1 MSPDYSIQRRL
12 LVSGAALLV
21 LVSGIVFLTVRWYAH
36 TAAEEAFDRV
46 LGAAALSIADTVSIE
61 DGEAT
66 VDLPHAAFAILG
78 TSRLNRIFYRIVAP
92 NGSLITGSPTLGLEI
107 PPGNGPGLRF
117 FSSSYRGDPVRIAA
131 VARYHAD
138 AGEGGW
144 IDILVAE
151 TREARDQL
159 GLRLTMSATVP
170 ALSLAVLAFLLIW
183 LAMRKAFEP
192 LRTVETE
199 LRLRAVS
206 DLRPIEGPVPREV
219 TALVSALNDFMSR
232 LNSVLLGLKDMTA
245 DAAHQLRTPLTA
257 IRALS
262 ELALDGASHGRQKEI
277 IRRIHS
283 NSVSAS
289 VLANKILSEATTL
302 HSLETRVHETVD
314 MRDVIG
320 NAIRRVQAEGP
331 HLQENISF
339 VLNLPEHPVI
349 IHAEPVGLA
358 EMVFNLVENAVTHAP
373 GEIELGLNAGGESIL
388 FHVRDKGPGIPEEKL
403 GLVFER
409 FERANASK
417 PGSGLGL
424 SIARNVATAMGG
436 SISIRNREHGGT
448 EVTLQLPRPV
458 EGRGMS
464 A

>member
-1 MSPDYSIQRRL
+1 MKADYSIQRRL

-21 LVSGIVFLTVRWYAH
+21 LVSGIVFWTVRWYAH

-61 DGEAT
+61 DGAAT

-92 NGSLITGSPTLGLEI
+92 DGSLITGSPILGLEI
-107 PPGNGPGLRF
+107 PPGTGPGLRF
-117 FSSSYRGDPVRIAA
+117 FSSTYRDSPVRIAA

-159 GLRLTMSATVP
+159 GLRLTISATVP
-170 ALSLAVLAFLLIW
+170 ALTLAILAFVLIW

-192 LRTVETE
+192 LRTVEAE
-199 LRLRAVS
+199 LRRRVAS
-206 DLRPIEGPVPREV
+206 DLSPIEGPVPREV
-219 TALVSALNDFMSR
+219 TALVAALNDFMSR
-232 LNSVLLGLKDMTA
+232 FNSVLLGLKDMTA

-262 ELALDGASHGRQKEI
+262 ELALDGAPHGRQKEI
-277 IRRIHS
+277 IRRIHT

-302 HSLETRVHETVD
+302 HSLETRLHEMVD
-314 MRDVIG
+314 MRDVVSQ
-320 NAIRRVQAEGP
+320 AIKRLQAEGRY
-331 HLQENISF
+331 LEQDISF

-349 IHAEPVGLA
+349 IHAEPVGLG
-358 EMVFNLVENAVTHAP
+358 EMVFNLVENAVIHAP
-373 GEIELGLNAGGESIL
+373 GEIEIELEARAQSIL
-388 FHVRDKGPGIPEEKL
+388 FYVRDEGPGIPEHKL

-424 SIARNVATAMGG
+424 PIARNVATAMGG
-436 SISIRNREHGGT
+436 SISVRNRKNGGT
-448 EVTLQLPRPV
+448 EVTLQLPEPIT
-458 EGRGMS
+458 GRGPS
-464 A
+464 S